1 MTTVPDHATPLD
13 EPADDPAAAPVL
25 RPELCA
31 VARCAELVCAKW
43 TLLVVRDLLDGPRS
57 YSELEASLA
66 GIAPRT
72 LCARL
77 KQLAAAGMVTR
88 TRIKAL
94 PPRTTY
100 ELTEDGHAL
109 RPIIEAMRT
118 VGEQLPML
126 EQRAVAAPPGEDSC
140 SDQPA

>member
-1 MTTVPDHATPLD
+1 MTTLPDHAAPLD
-13 EPADDPAAAPVL
+13 EPGENPAAAPAL
-25 RPELCA
+25 KPEQCA

-100 ELTEDGHAL
+100 ELTVDGHAL

-118 VGEQLPML
+118 VGEHLPML
-126 EQRAVAAPPGEDSC
+126 EQRAAATGDGEASC
-140 SDQPA
+140 CDEPA